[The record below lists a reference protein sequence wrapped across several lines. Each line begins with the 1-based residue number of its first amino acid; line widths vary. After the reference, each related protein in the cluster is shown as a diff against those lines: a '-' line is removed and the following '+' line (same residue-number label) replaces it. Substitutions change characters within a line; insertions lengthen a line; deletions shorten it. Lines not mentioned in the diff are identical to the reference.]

1 MTAGR
6 NTTGGGDGKGLLL
19 ALCGFAS
26 LSIGDTIIKTI
37 AGAWPGT
44 AVALT
49 RYTAGAVMLGLLL
62 ARSEGRRGFVLPQ
75 RGWHLL
81 RGLAVG
87 VATVT
92 FFSAIF
98 LMPLAEATAITFTSP
113 MLTVLLAVPLL
124 GERLR
129 AAGLAALA
137 LAFAGM
143 IVVLRPSFAELGPV
157 ALLPL
162 ASALGMSLLM
172 IGNRKVAGSASALAM
187 QFAVAACALPVIALA
202 ALAGHLSGDPAL
214 HIGAPDWSV
223 IARCLMVAVTASA
236 SHWLVYLGVE
246 RAGAARV
253 APMTYVQLPV
263 AGVLGWA
270 AFGDRPDALALLGAG
285 IIVAAGLMLWRSGRV
300 PESLK
305 QPAIGE

>member
-1 MTAGR
+1 MTR
-6 NTTGGGDGKGLLL
+6 SGDGKGLLL

-26 LSIGDTIIKTI
+26 LSVGDAIIKTI

-49 RYTAGAVMLGLLL
+49 RYMAGAIMLGLLL
-62 ARSEGRRGFVLPQ
+62 ARVEGRRGFALPMP
-75 RGWHLL
+75 GWHLL
-81 RGLAVG
+81 RGFAVA
-87 VATVT
+87 VATIG

-113 MLTVLLAVPLL
+113 ILTVLIAVPLL
-124 GERLR
+124 GEQLR
-129 AAGLAALA
+129 RIGLAALA
-137 LAFAGM
+137 LAFAGVV
-143 IVVLRPSFAELGPV
+143 IVLRPSFAELGWV

-202 ALAGHLSGDPAL
+202 ALAGHISGIAAL
-214 HIGAPDWSV
+214 QIGVPDWTIV
-223 IARCLMVAVTASA
+223 ARCLVVAVTASTC
-236 SHWLVYLGVE
+236 HWLIYLAVE

-253 APMTYVQLPV
+253 APMTYIQLLV
-263 AGVLGWA
+263 AGALGWA
-270 AFGDRPDALALLGAG
+270 VFGERPDALALVGAG
-285 IIVAAGLMLWRSGRV
+285 IIIVAGLILWRSGRV
-300 PESLK
+300 REPSV
-305 QPAIGE
+305 GE